1 MLLFNNVKQMG
12 YAMLG
17 VRLEPELEQ
26 RLTVLAKKTKRSKSY
41 LAKEA
46 LRDYIDRLESQEQRR
61 QETLDRWEAY
71 EQTGETIKHTAM
83 DNWLE
88 SWGEDKEKPCPTTK

>member
-1 MLLFNNVKQMG
+1 
-12 YAMLG
+12 MLG

-46 LRDYIDRLESQEQRR
+46 LRDYIDRLEYQEQRR
-61 QETLDRWEAY
+61 QETLDRWETY
-71 EQTGETIKHTAM
+71 EQTGDTVNHNMMTS
-83 DNWLE
+83 WLE
-88 SWGEDKEKPCPTTK
+88 SWGDDKEKPCPTIK

>member
-1 MLLFNNVKQMG
+1 MLLFNNVKQMR

-41 LAKEA
+41 LTKEA
-46 LRDYIDRLESQEQRR
+46 LRDYIDRLENQEQRR
-61 QETLDRWEAY
+61 QETLERWEAY
-71 EQTGETIKHTAM
+71 EQTGNTIEHNAM
-83 DNWLE
+83 TNWLE
-88 SWGEDKEKPCPTTK
+88 TWGDEKEKSCPTTK

>member
-1 MLLFNNVKQMG
+1 
-12 YAMLG
+12 MLG

-46 LRDYIDRLESQEQRR
+46 LRDYIDRLEYQEQRR
-61 QETLDRWEAY
+61 QETLDRWENY
-71 EQTGETIKHTAM
+71 EQTGDTINHNMMTS
-83 DNWLE
+83 WLE
-88 SWGEDKEKPCPTTK
+88 SWGDDKEKPCPTTK

>member
-1 MLLFNNVKQMG
+1 
-12 YAMLG
+12 MLG

-26 RLTVLAKKTKRSKSY
+26 RLNVLAKKSNRSKSY

-46 LRDYIDRLESQEQRR
+46 LRRYIDQLENQEKRR

-71 EQTGETIKHTAM
+71 EQSGETIEHGIM
-83 DNWLE
+83 VDWLE
-88 SWGEDKEKPCPTTK
+88 SWGGDEEKPCPGTK

>member
-1 MLLFNNVKQMG
+1 
-12 YAMLG
+12 MLG

-46 LRDYIDRLESQEQRR
+46 LRDYIDRLEYQEQRR
-61 QETLDRWEAY
+61 QETLDRWETY
-71 EQTGETIKHTAM
+71 EQTGNTVNHNMMTG
-83 DNWLE
+83 WLE
-88 SWGEDKEKPCPTTK
+88 SWGDDKEKPCPTIK

>member
-1 MLLFNNVKQMG
+1 
-12 YAMLG
+12 MLG

-26 RLTVLAKKTKRSKSY
+26 RLAVLAKKTKRSKSY

-71 EQTGETIKHTAM
+71 EQTGETIGHTPMA
-83 DNWLE
+83 NWLE
-88 SWGEDKEKPCPTTK
+88 SWGDDKEKQCPTTK

>member
-1 MLLFNNVKQMG
+1 
-12 YAMLG
+12 MLG

-46 LRDYIDRLESQEQRR
+46 LRDYIDRLENQEQRR

-71 EQTGETIKHTAM
+71 EQAGETIDHSQMTG
-83 DNWLE
+83 WLE
-88 SWGEDKEKPCPTTK
+88 SWGDEKEKTCPPTK

>member
-1 MLLFNNVKQMG
+1 
-12 YAMLG
+12 MLG

-46 LRDYIDRLESQEQRR
+46 LCDYIDLLENQEQRQ

-71 EQTGETIKHTAM
+71 EQTGETVNHNLMTS
-83 DNWLE
+83 WLE
-88 SWGEDKEKPCPTTK
+88 SWGADKEEPWPTTK

>member
-1 MLLFNNVKQMG
+1 
-12 YAMLG
+12 MLG

-26 RLTVLAKKTKRSKSY
+26 RLAVLAKKTKRSKSY

-46 LRDYIDRLESQEQRR
+46 LRDYIDRLENQEQRR

-71 EQTGETIKHTAM
+71 EQTGNTVNHKMMTS
-83 DNWLE
+83 WLE
-88 SWGEDKEKPCPTTK
+88 SWGDDKEKPCPTTK

>member
-1 MLLFNNVKQMG
+1 
-12 YAMLG
+12 MLG

-26 RLTVLAKKTKRSKSY
+26 RLTALAKKTKRSKSY

-46 LRDYIDRLESQEQRR
+46 LRDYIDRLENQEQRR

-71 EQTGETIKHTAM
+71 EQTGNTVSHSMMTS
-83 DNWLE
+83 WLE
-88 SWGEDKEKPCPTTK
+88 SWGDDKEKPCPTIK

>member
-1 MLLFNNVKQMG
+1 
-12 YAMLG
+12 MLG

-46 LRDYIDRLESQEQRR
+46 LRDYIDRLEYQEQRR
-61 QETLDRWEAY
+61 QETLNRWETY
-71 EQTGETIKHTAM
+71 QQTGDTVNHNM
-83 DNWLE
+83 MSSWLE
-88 SWGEDKEKPCPTTK
+88 SWGDDKKKPCPTTK

>member
-1 MLLFNNVKQMG
+1 
-12 YAMLG
+12 MLG

-26 RLTVLAKKTKRSKSY
+26 RLTLLAKKMKRSKSY

-46 LRDYIDRLESQEQRR
+46 LRDYIDRLENQEQRR

-71 EQTGETIKHTAM
+71 EQTGSSVNHNM
-83 DNWLE
+83 MRSWLE
-88 SWGEDKEKPCPTTK
+88 SWGDDKEKPCPTTR

>member
-1 MLLFNNVKQMG
+1 
-12 YAMLG
+12 MLG

-46 LRDYIDRLESQEQRR
+46 LRDYIDRLETLEQRR
-61 QETLDRWEAY
+61 RETLERWEAY
-71 EQTGETIKHTAM
+71 EQTGETIEHDVMM
-83 DNWLE
+83 DWLE
-88 SWGEDKEKPCPTTK
+88 SWGDDEEKACPTTK